1 MIVAGQTIYVAT
13 APEDISAIWNNSKTI
28 SLNPITMDMY
38 TMGGISEQSR
48 KAMFAKHP
56 SSRYNAGQGRH
67 LTPTEKTIELHH
79 QQLHKGTRLDSLMQ
93 DRMIPSIYKALDM
106 MDSGNQA
113 ILSRSG
119 DTVVISLFNL
129 CVDTFIC
136 KETEAFFG
144 PNLLKNSPE
153 LVNAFLDWEFC
164 SWKFLFNLP
173 DMMAQ
178 DMVRTKKTITSVFA
192 KYYRQPRNERPGSVF
207 FIDALEDMLREVGL
221 TEVEMGQ
228 FTLFHYWA

>member
-1 MIVAGQTIYVAT
+1 
-13 APEDISAIWNNSKTI
+13 
-28 SLNPITMDMY
+28 
-38 TMGGISEQSR
+38 
-48 KAMFAKHP
+48 MFAKHP

-106 MDSGNQA
+106 MDSRNQA

-136 KETEAFFG
+136 KETE
-144 PNLLKNSPE
+144 
-153 LVNAFLDWEFC
+153 VNAFLDWEFC

-192 KYYRQPRNERPGSVF
+192 KYYRQPRNERPGSIF